1 MGNMPQNI
9 FFLDSLQ
16 VKWLLSCHGNRKRM
30 FGMKW
35 KMFSNYFRKC
45 LADLKSTNCIKKIN
59 SVKSCCVLN
68 TSDINQTSLFE
79 LKVGCLSRHI
89 TLTKESI
96 KS

>member
-1 MGNMPQNI
+1 MHYGKYATEHI
-9 FFLDSLQ
+9 FPGLPTAKMVIELPWLQ
-16 VKWLLSCHGNRKRM
+16 RKNVWNEVKKS
-30 FGMKW
+30 
-35 KMFSNYFRKC
+35 SNHFRKC
-45 LADLKSTNCIKKIN
+45 LADLKSTNKNIN
-59 SVKSCCVLN
+59 SVKGCVLN